1 VADPLGGH
9 SGYGWRAAEPQRC
22 WDQAPGTDGVRML
35 DVVRTLTLA
44 FDGYHFPRHAHE
56 HWSIAVIDGGGGSFR
71 CSGAGHR
78 FGSGSVTV
86 LHPAEAHDGAAGPAG
101 IRYRSLAVPEAVI
114 KDVLGTAETPSF
126 VDRVLQDDT
135 AHTLLGRAHC
145 ALAGNHPDPWVLVDA
160 LDHLFGAY
168 ASGGRGRASD
178 GHASVMEAVGR
189 YVDKRLNSPITLAA
203 LAAHLDLSPA
213 VLLRRFR
220 AEAGM
225 APYEYVVSR
234 RVDVA
239 QGLLARGVPI
249 ADVAVRAGFA
259 DQSHLTRHFK
269 RVVGITPGN
278 YLRRP
283 AESRSFKTG

>member
-1 VADPLGGH
+1 
-9 SGYGWRAAEPQRC
+9 
-22 WDQAPGTDGVRML
+22 ML
-35 DVVRTLTLA
+35 DVVKTLTLA
-44 FDGYHFPRHAHE
+44 FDGHRFPRHAHE

-78 FGSGSVTV
+78 FASGSVTV

-114 KDVLGTAETPSF
+114 KDVLGTSGTPSF
-126 VDRVLQDDT
+126 VNRVLQDDT
-135 AHTLLGRAHC
+135 AYTRLSRAHC
-145 ALAGNHPDPWVLVDA
+145 ALTGNHPDPWVDGVVVEA
-160 LDHLFGAY
+160 LDQLFGAH

-178 GHASVMEAVGR
+178 GHASVVAAVGR
-189 YVDKRLNSPITLAA
+189 YMDERLDSRITLAD
-203 LAAHLDLSPA
+203 LAAHLELSPA

-239 QGLLARGVPI
+239 RGLLARGVPI
-249 ADVAVRAGFA
+249 ADVAVHAGFA

-269 RVVGITPGN
+269 RVVGITPGD

-283 AESRSFKTG
+283 AVSRSFKTG

>member
-1 VADPLGGH
+1 
-9 SGYGWRAAEPQRC
+9 
-22 WDQAPGTDGVRML
+22 ML
-35 DVVRTLTLA
+35 DVVKTLTLA
-44 FDGYHFPRHAHE
+44 FDGYRFPRHAHE

-101 IRYRSLAVPEAVI
+101 IRYRSLTLPEAVI
-114 KDVLGTAETPSF
+114 KDVLGTSGTPSF
-126 VDRVLQDDT
+126 VNRVLQDDT

-145 ALAGNHPDPWVLVDA
+145 ALADNHPWMQEVIADA
-160 LDHLFGAY
+160 LGHVFGAH

-178 GHASVMEAVGR
+178 GHASVVAAVGR
-189 YVDKRLNSPITLAA
+189 YVDKRLDSPITLAD
-203 LAAHLDLSPA
+203 LAAHLELSPV

-239 QGLLARGVPI
+239 RGLLARGVPI

-283 AESRSFKTG
+283 AVSRSFKTG